1 MNDAVE
7 KAQKDYKSDIF
18 GFGETFYRQDVKR
31 WYKMKRDWN
40 RIYAEDLTVDL
51 DAKVQI
57 RRLGT
62 LNNSYM
68 KQMKH

>member
-1 MNDAVE
+1 
-7 KAQKDYKSDIF
+7 
-18 GFGETFYRQDVKR
+18 
-31 WYKMKRDWN
+31 MKRDWN